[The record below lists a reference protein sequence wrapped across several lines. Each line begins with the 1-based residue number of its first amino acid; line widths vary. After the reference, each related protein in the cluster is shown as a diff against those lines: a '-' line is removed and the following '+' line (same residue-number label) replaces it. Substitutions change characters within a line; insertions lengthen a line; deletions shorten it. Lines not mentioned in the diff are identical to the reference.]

1 MIVQV
6 YCLDGSCIELHIPE
20 QAEIIIWRGG
30 GDARDR
36 YFHLDAGRYVEA
48 RTVVWA

>member
-20 QAEIIIWRGG
+20 HAEVIVWRSSAGP
-30 GDARDR
+30 DR

>member
-20 QAEIIIWRGG
+20 QAEIIVWRADGP
-30 GDARDR
+30 DR

-48 RTVVWA
+48 RTVVWV

>member
-6 YCLDGSCIELHIPE
+6 YCLDGSCVELHIPE
-20 QAEIIIWRGG
+20 QAEIIVWSGAG
-30 GDARDR
+30 PNR